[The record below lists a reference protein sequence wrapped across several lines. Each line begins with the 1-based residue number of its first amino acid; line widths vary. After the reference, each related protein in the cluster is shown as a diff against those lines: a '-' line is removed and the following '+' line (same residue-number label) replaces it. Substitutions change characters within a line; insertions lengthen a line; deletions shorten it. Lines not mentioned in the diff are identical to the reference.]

1 MNITPSD
8 RAHPRVL
15 IIGGGLSGLSAAV
28 ELAGRGYPITLLEQR
43 QHLGGRTYSFVDEVT
58 GDVVDNGQHLLMGC
72 YHQTRRYLKTI
83 GSESHA
89 FLQPNLRIEFLHPRR
104 GPATLSCPGLPA
116 PLHLLGGLLGLN
128 SLSWNDRLRLLRVG
142 LELQKDPMRIEP
154 QLSRLTV
161 DAWLTSL
168 GQSPDNKKY
177 LWDVIAIGSLNDDP
191 RTVSALLFYHVLR
204 SAFLGA
210 RENSSLLIPRVGL
223 SELLVDPALKF
234 LESRGSSIRTGVG
247 VDGMEVREGRVRNVR
262 SGSETFEVDAV
273 ITAVPYYALD
283 AIASGLSMSG
293 GKKSPGEETVFE
305 SSPIITI
312 NLWFDKPVMEQ
323 EFVALL
329 DSRVHWVFNKSRI
342 LQSLKGDGRRQTADG
357 RLQNAEDRLQKT
369 DGRQYLSLVISGAS
383 GYVEVEKEELV
394 QIALD
399 DLRHVF
405 PEARNAKLVHSLV
418 IKEKRATFSPTPG
431 VEALRPSSRTRL
443 ENLFLAGDWTNTGY
457 PATIEGAVMSG
468 NEAARCVTVFLGEK
482 EGSFR

>member
-8 RAHPRVL
+8 RVHPRVL

-28 ELAGRGYPITLLEQR
+28 ELAGRGYPVTLLEQR

-83 GSESHA
+83 GSESRA

-104 GPATLSCPGLPA
+104 GPATLSCPASPA

-142 LELQKDPMRIEP
+142 LELQKDPMRVEP
-154 QLSRLTV
+154 QLSPLTV
-161 DAWLTSL
+161 DEWLTSL

-191 RTVSALLFYHVLR
+191 RTVSALLFYRVLR

-234 LESRGSSIRTGVG
+234 LESRGSSIRMGVG
-247 VDGMEVREGRVRNVR
+247 VDGMEVREGRVRSVR

-273 ITAVPYYALD
+273 IAAVPYYALD
-283 AIASGLSMSG
+283 VIAPGLSTPG
-293 GKKSPGEETVFE
+293 EKQSPGEETAFE

-342 LQSLKGDGRRQTADG
+342 LASRKEEG
-357 RLQNAEDRLQKT
+357 RLQMAEGRLQKT
-369 DGRQYLSLVISGAS
+369 DGRQYVSLVISGAS
-383 GYVEVEKEELV
+383 GYVEMEKEEIV
-394 QIALD
+394 RIALE
-399 DLRHVF
+399 DLRYVF
-405 PEARNAKLVHSLV
+405 PEVGHAKLVHSLV
-418 IKEKRATFSPTPG
+418 VKEKRATFSPTPW
-431 VEALRPSSRTRL
+431 VESLRPSSQTRL
-443 ENLFLAGDWTNTGY
+443 QNLFLAGDWTNTGY

-468 NEAARCVTVFLGEK
+468 RKAAELIV
-482 EGSFR
+482 

>member
-28 ELAGRGYPITLLEQR
+28 ELAGRGYPVTLLEQR
-43 QHLGGRTYSFVDEVT
+43 QHFGGRTYSFVDEVT

-83 GSESHA
+83 GSESRA

-104 GPATLSCPGLPA
+104 GPATLSCPALPA

-128 SLSWNDRLRLLRVG
+128 SLSWNDRLKLLRVG
-142 LELQKDPMRIEP
+142 LELRKDPMRVEP

-161 DAWLTSL
+161 DEWLTSL

-191 RTVSALLFYHVLR
+191 RTVSALLFYRVLR

-262 SGSETFEVDAV
+262 SGSESFEVDAV
-273 ITAVPYYALD
+273 IAAVPYYALD
-283 AIASGLSMSG
+283 AIAPGLSTSG
-293 GKKSPGEETVFE
+293 EKKSPGEETAFE

-342 LQSLKGDGRRQTADG
+342 LQSLKGNGRRQMADG
-357 RLQNAEDRLQKT
+357 KLQKT

-383 GYVEVEKEELV
+383 GYLEMEKEGLV
-394 QIALD
+394 RMALE
-399 DLRHVF
+399 DLRRVF
-405 PEARNAKLVHSLV
+405 PEVGNATLVHSLLL
-418 IKEKRATFSPTPG
+418 KEKRATFSPTPG
-431 VEALRPSSRTRL
+431 IEALRPSSRTHL

>member
-1 MNITPSD
+1 MNITTLD

-15 IIGGGLSGLSAAV
+15 VIGGGLSGLSAAV
-28 ELAGRGYPITLLEQR
+28 ELAGRGYAVPLLEQR

-83 GSESHA
+83 GSEFRA

-104 GPATLSCPGLPA
+104 GPATLSCPAWPA

-142 LELQKDPMRIEP
+142 LELQKDPMRVEP

-161 DAWLTSL
+161 DEWLTSL

-191 RTVSALLFYHVLR
+191 RTVSALLFYRVLR
-204 SAFLGA
+204 SAFLGV

-223 SELLVDPALKF
+223 SELLVDPAVKF

-247 VDGMEVREGRVRNVR
+247 VDEMEVREGRVRAVR
-262 SGSETFEVDAV
+262 SGFETIEVDAV
-273 ITAVPYYALD
+273 IAAVPYYALD
-283 AIASGLSMSG
+283 AIAPGLSTSG
-293 GKKSPGEETVFE
+293 EKKSPGEEAAFE

-329 DSRVHWVFNKSRI
+329 DMRVHWVFNKSRI
-342 LQSLKGDGRRQTADG
+342 LQSRDGEG
-357 RLQNAEDRLQKT
+357 RTQKTEGRMQNAG
-369 DGRQYLSLVISGAS
+369 GRQYLSLVISGAS
-383 GYVEVEKEELV
+383 GYVEREKEELV
-394 QIALD
+394 QMALE
-399 DLRHVF
+399 DLRQVF
-405 PEARNAKLVHSLV
+405 PAMGDATLIHSQV
-418 IKEKRATFSPTPG
+418 VKEKRATFSPTPG
-431 VEALRPSSRTRL
+431 IEALRPSSRTYW

-468 NEAARCVTVFLGEK
+468 NEAAQCAAVFLGEK